1 MIKLR
6 TLIKEED
13 GDKTKAVMTDFIEF
27 ASNRLKG
34 AEKIAKDAKKK
45 GGDALLTYHH
55 FDVKLPYYE
64 DAKSGKFDVLLTKDK
79 LKDKIEQVGLLS
91 GPIHIEQIHF
101 QRLLGEMEVLGELII
116 KWNELNL
123 R

>member
-1 MIKLR
+1 MIKLK
-6 TLIKEED
+6 TLIREEE
-13 GDKTKAVMTDFIEF
+13 DKTKAVMTDFVEF
-27 ASNRLKG
+27 AKNRLKG

-55 FDVKLPYYE
+55 FDVKLPFYE
-64 DAKSGKFDVLLTKDK
+64 DATKGYFDVILCKDK
-79 LKDKIEQVGLLS
+79 LKDKIKEVGLLS
-91 GPIHIEQIHF
+91 GPIHMEQIHF